1 MTYTPPTYD
10 QSVDFPRDFKIL
22 AENSPTAVL
31 LVRDSDSVVVRGN
44 VSVGLEDLNKV
55 FVFAADS
62 ANEADV
68 FILPGLPIGFQ
79 FTVVTE
85 TNNIVSIDT
94 DGEVVLGGRV
104 VSEDSVAVA
113 TKINV
118 DTWIIV
124 AGGDGGFVNQS
135 GAFIFAESVLGGGAW
150 YG

>member
-1 MTYTPPTYD
+1 M
-10 QSVDFPRDFKIL
+10 
-22 AENSPTAVL
+22 
-31 LVRDSDSVVVRGN
+31 
-44 VSVGLEDLNKV
+44 
-55 FVFAADS
+55 
-62 ANEADV
+62 
-68 FILPGLPIGFQ
+68 
-79 FTVVTE
+79 TE
-85 TNNIVSIDT
+85 TNNIVSINT